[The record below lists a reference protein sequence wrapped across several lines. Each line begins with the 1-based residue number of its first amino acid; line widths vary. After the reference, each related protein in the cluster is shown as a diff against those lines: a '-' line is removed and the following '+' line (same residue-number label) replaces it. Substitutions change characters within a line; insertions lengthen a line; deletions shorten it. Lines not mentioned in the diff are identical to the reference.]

1 MDAPPDTYYTE
12 ERWQNWL
19 DRLGE
24 EELDPE
30 EEATAKLL
38 LNMQD
43 DAALAVA
50 TVLTDYDTGALDEAA
65 ALDEIATIRESV
77 LSEVTFEDEATAL
90 LVDGVQTSL
99 VCVLAA
105 AEAYVTDG
113 PPDEGRVEAY
123 LRAAADAE
131 ATEDLDAALGYC
143 TQAGTLVIDGADLT
157 LDVIEDLDYG
167 VVVEW
172 VNGLDSL
179 QAALAE
185 PEVIDD
191 DAEAD
196 AESADENQAPDS

>member
-1 MDAPPDTYYTE
+1 M
-12 ERWQNWL
+12 
-19 DRLGE
+19 
-24 EELDPE
+24 
-30 EEATAKLL
+30 
-38 LNMQD
+38 
-43 DAALAVA
+43 
-50 TVLTDYDTGALDEAA
+50 
-65 ALDEIATIRESV
+65 
-77 LSEVTFEDEATAL
+77 TFEDEATAL

-113 PPDEGRVEAY
+113 PPAEGSVEAY
-123 LRAAADAE
+123 IRAAADAE

-143 TQAGTLVIDGADLT
+143 IQAGTLVIDGADLT

-196 AESADENQAPDS
+196 AESADETQAPDS